1 MNPVIDTYS
10 WEGMKQS
17 SKKDGW
23 KKIKKNNPSIALTM
37 SYAKEK
43 IYILLTFQN
52 INQSLD

>member
-1 MNPVIDTYS
+1 MNPVKDTQS
-10 WEGMKQS
+10 WEGIKQS

-23 KKIKKNNPSIALTM
+23 KKIKKNNTSIPLTM

-52 INQSLD
+52 INQSVD